1 MDSSD
6 DEGPPA
12 LPHESGLALAEDGS
26 AVPYAKACPSGGL
39 GLFTRGKPLPIEYRC
54 DTSLSNGGFL
64 NEKEADGLW
73 ESQVSADSSHP
84 SSHTISFLE
93 VMSTAVCADPGC
105 DAVTDR
111 SRGTVPDG
119 GWLGHSVVP

>member
-39 GLFTRGKPLPIEYRC
+39 GLFTRGKPQPIEYRR
-54 DTSLSNGGFL
+54 DTSLSIGGFL

-73 ESQVSADSSHP
+73 ESQVSAITPFVSHHP
-84 SSHTISFLE
+84 VPGGNINRC
-93 VMSTAVCADPGC
+93 VC
-105 DAVTDR
+105 
-111 SRGTVPDG
+111 
-119 GWLGHSVVP
+119 